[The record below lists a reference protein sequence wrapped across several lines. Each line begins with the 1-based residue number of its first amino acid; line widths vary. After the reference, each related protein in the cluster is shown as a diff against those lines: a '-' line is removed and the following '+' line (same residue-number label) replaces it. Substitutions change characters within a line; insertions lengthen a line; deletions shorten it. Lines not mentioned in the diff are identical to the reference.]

1 MDSLNVKNINDE
13 KIFNVIDPNGQGD
26 VANRIRPI
34 SISINQKAETIN
46 DETDSTISLSVYW
59 NDTWKSILDLTFNES
74 LRQEYGKLVEDLTKI
89 QKDIDMKQY
98 KDAENKTSDFLKYVA
113 NLSSKYT
120 AIPETQNVAAS
131 KNEFITIT
139 AGRNNFKVKISDKL
153 LNFMLR
159 KFAKVDNLD
168 YTKANECHSINRHS
182 CIENNIDMY
191 FHSPELFQKQAYMTV
206 VKDHKVVGSYK
217 VTYDQFCKLASKFD
231 ITPQKLGYSKDRLAG
246 YIKTAEVVMQNIF
259 FDSVDEA
266 KEWQEMVDE
275 KEKEKADIPEGEETE
290 TTKTTETETKKTME
304 EGESESPIKGDGGLA
319 RPSED
324 FASDEIPESEPR
336 QQEQQQG
343 GQMATSRRLN
353 LLKKRALKK
362 RAKTIFPKY
371 KFETLPQ
378 ETPKFEK
385 GNIVETPM
393 GKGEILDIKKA
404 RLSSTPYY
412 KIKLENGKQVEILE
426 EELTK
431 IALKKKAIE
440 GDVQEQDIVP
450 AKTETKVYL
459 QSEKSEDF
467 AWLLNGSGRIEILAP
482 KDLILG
488 ATGSG
493 DNSNGV
499 NELRDYIKKDL
510 EKIPTEEIQ
519 KTVAEYGT
527 DNVKEMDR
535 DELEKHLVWLLAGDT
550 ADDLENRLA
559 DKEDIKNVKAKATT
573 KIKKSAT
580 DYKGEVAE
588 LLDEINQPDV
598 LVDYISEDDAKK
610 ICKELN
616 IPHEAEWYKGDLRGY
631 IDEIPDGMVDV
642 LIEYISESD
651 AEHIWRQIQR
661 DMGNDIDSSKKTK
674 VKKQAGYTYKEIYNI
689 GYEEGKKAG
698 EVYKGINIQTEINKN
713 LEELKAKYEKDKDDM
728 GGYILQKWGSFEAGY
743 SNGFAD
749 GCIGQVEK
757 KAEEHAIIPQ
767 ENFEG
772 LWDFALKNKV
782 VFRNLFKNMNS
793 KDFSAFSKWVK
804 ENKTE
809 DEINLFN
816 EKLNEIGKL
825 SKDVE
830 KKAEE
835 VIEEKIEEQVGE
847 DGDVKATIGVGD
859 IVCINFDT
867 LSEEDIAKYTDF
879 LAQPMLLIETDKEDI
894 NKVIIEQVEYPYQRV
909 TINKDNVCIF
919 DEVKDGQVIVEDV
932 DGDEMITD
940 FVALP
945 VVAKQC
951 KIKSIHKAANI
962 SKKKANLT
970 KKAIN
975 SLEDLAGLI
984 DDVLSDYDWYEYADQ
999 LEVGEKS
1006 HFENILADLQKDEKG
1021 TIEALFA
1028 RLKEDGED
1036 FQSAQLEQI
1045 KEYYNK
1051 KYANGGK

>member
-13 KIFNVIDPNGQGD
+13 KISNVIDPNGQGE

-46 DETDSTISLSVYW
+46 DETDSTVNLSVYW
-59 NDTWKSILDLTFNES
+59 NDTWKSILDLTFNDS
-74 LRQEYGKLVEDLTKI
+74 LRQEYGKLVTDLTAI

-98 KDAENKTSDFLKYVA
+98 KDAETKTADFLKYVA

-120 AIPETQNVAAS
+120 AIPGTQNVAAS
-131 KNEFITIT
+131 KNEFVEIK
-139 AGRNNFKVKISDKL
+139 AEKNSVKATISDKL
-153 LNFMLR
+153 LNFMLK

-168 YTKANECHSINRHS
+168 YTKANECYSINRKS
-182 CIENNIDMY
+182 CIANNIDIY
-191 FHSPELFQKQAYMTV
+191 FHSPELFKKQAYMTV
-206 VKDHKVVGSYK
+206 VQDNKVVGSYK
-217 VTYDQFCKLASKFD
+217 ATYDQFCKLASKFD
-231 ITPQKLGYSKDRLAG
+231 VTPQKLGYSKDKIAG

-275 KEKEKADIPEGEETE
+275 KKKEEVSTSEGEETE
-290 TTKTTETETKKTME
+290 TTETTETETKTTMG
-304 EGESESPIKGDGGLA
+304 EGKSESPVKGDGGLA

-343 GQMATSRRLN
+343 GQMAASRRLN
-353 LLKKRALKK
+353 LLKKRALSKK
-362 RAKTIFPKY
+362 AETIFPKY
-371 KFETLPQ
+371 KFETLKQ

-385 GNIVETPM
+385 GNIVETPK
-393 GKGEILDIKKA
+393 GKGEIVEVVKA
-404 RLSSTPYY
+404 KLSNTPYY
-412 KIKLENGKQVEILE
+412 KIKLEDGKEVEILE

-459 QSEKSEDF
+459 QSE
-467 AWLLNGSGRIEILAP
+467 
-482 KDLILG
+482 
-488 ATGSG
+488 
-493 DNSNGV
+493 DN
-499 NELRDYIKKDL
+499 
-510 EKIPTEEIQ
+510 
-519 KTVAEYGT
+519 
-527 DNVKEMDR
+527 
-535 DELEKHLVWLLAGDT
+535 
-550 ADDLENRLA
+550 
-559 DKEDIKNVKAKATT
+559 KAKKVMPGDKTDREKAKCFICEKEYPINEMKEEKSVGFICNDCGKKMEEEGYGLDFKAYKAT

-588 LLDEINQPDV
+588 ILDEINEPDI

-651 AEHIWRQIQR
+651 AEHIWRQIQH
-661 DMGNDIDSSKKTK
+661 DMGNDIDSSKKIK
-674 VKKQAGYTYKEIYNI
+674 VKKQA
-689 GYEEGKKAG
+689 EE
-698 EVYKGINIQTEINKN
+698 T
-713 LEELKAKYEKDKDDM
+713 
-728 GGYILQKWGSFEAGY
+728 
-743 SNGFAD
+743 
-749 GCIGQVEK
+749 
-757 KAEEHAIIPQ
+757 
-767 ENFEG
+767 
-772 LWDFALKNKV
+772 
-782 VFRNLFKNMNS
+782 
-793 KDFSAFSKWVK
+793 
-804 ENKTE
+804 
-809 DEINLFN
+809 
-816 EKLNEIGKL
+816 
-825 SKDVE
+825 
-830 KKAEE
+830 
-835 VIEEKIEEQVGE
+835 IEEKMEEQVADE
-847 DGDVKATIGVGD
+847 TVKGKIGIGD
-859 IVCINFDT
+859 IVGIKYED
-867 LSEEDIAKYTDF
+867 LSQDDFVKYSEF
-879 LAQPMLLIETDKEDI
+879 LGVPMLLVENDKDDI

-909 TINKDNVCIF
+909 TIGKDYIRIF
-919 DEVKDGQVIVEDV
+919 GEVEHDQVIVEDE
-932 DGDEMITD
+932 DGDAVITELAE
-940 FVALP
+940 VP
-945 VVAKQC
+945 VVAKNC
-951 KIKSIHKAANI
+951 KIKSIHKAAKI
-962 SKKKANLT
+962 SKKKAS
-970 KKAIN
+970 IN
-975 SLEDLAGLI
+975 SQEDLAGLI